1 MVWSQPYASQEVR
14 TICINYKASLGE
26 RLRARKVRKPLR
38 NSRSGVVRT
47 SGWSC
52 SQGTEQPVSER

>member
-1 MVWSQPYASQEVR
+1 MVWSQPYASQVR

-47 SGWSC
+47 SAGAAAKELGG
-52 SQGTEQPVSER
+52 SQ